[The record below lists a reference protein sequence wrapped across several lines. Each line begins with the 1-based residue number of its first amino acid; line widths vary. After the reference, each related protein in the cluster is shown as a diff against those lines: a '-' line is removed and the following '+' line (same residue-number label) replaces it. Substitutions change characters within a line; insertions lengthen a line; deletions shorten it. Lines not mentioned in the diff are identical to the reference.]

1 MQENVHV
8 GMTTRSMSKGLEGNI
23 MIEPEDSMSNIGSR
37 VSGTSNLSEAQIE
50 IQRQLE
56 TNQALANLILPRLA
70 REEKAA
76 ELQAELAIK
85 QAALKAEFLKKGLEG
100 QRSNSGSQVSSRR
113 SACPRTDL
121 IFDTHDGFLDT
132 NRQQIKAVNS
142 VGCKA
147 VTNTLLLKTAVR
159 ED

>member
-1 MQENVHV
+1 MSRKENNVELPEVGLSGLRSDEVAPEVVQENVHV
-8 GMTTRSMSKGLEGNI
+8 GMTTRSMTKGIEGNL

-56 TNQALANLILPRLA
+56 TNQALANLSLARLA

-85 QAALKAEFLKKGLEG
+85 QAALKAEFLKKGLE
-100 QRSNSGSQVSSRR
+100 QCFS
-113 SACPRTDL
+113 
-121 IFDTHDGFLDT
+121 
-132 NRQQIKAVNS
+132 K
-142 VGCKA
+142 
-147 VTNTLLLKTAVR
+147 
-159 ED
+159 